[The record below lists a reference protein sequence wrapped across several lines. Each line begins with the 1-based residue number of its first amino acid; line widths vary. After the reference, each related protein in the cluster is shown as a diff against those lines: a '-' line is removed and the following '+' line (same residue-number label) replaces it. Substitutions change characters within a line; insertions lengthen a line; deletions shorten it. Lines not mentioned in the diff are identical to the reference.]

1 MPGTLFVVAT
11 PIGNLEDLSFRALRT
26 LREVDLI
33 AAEDTRRTSKLLAHY
48 EIRKSMV
55 SLHEHNEH
63 REAPRLAARL
73 ERGESIA
80 LVTDAGTPGISDPG
94 AHLVRLA
101 RERQVPVSPIPG
113 PSAVMAALSVS
124 GFPADRFA
132 FLGFPP
138 RSGSARRDWFARA
151 KAESSVVVLFEAPHR
166 IRQTLHDLAS
176 IFVKRPIQVH
186 RELTKI
192 NEELVIYTNMEPA
205 QSVKELGEFV
215 VVVGES
221 LETTDHDHGEQ
232 SLAKA
237 VLMFG
242 CMTTSATFSSG
253 EAVALTAKAM
263 DLDEQ
268 IVRKAVKKHKIAENQ
283 RRQSLP

>member
-26 LREVDLI
+26 LREVDVI

-48 EIRKSMV
+48 EIRKPMV

-73 ERGESIA
+73 ERGESVA

-94 AHLVRLA
+94 AHLVQLA
-101 RERQVPVSPIPG
+101 RERRAPVSPIPG

-138 RSGSARRDWFARA
+138 RSGSLRREWFANA
-151 KAESSVVVLFEAPHR
+151 KREPSVVVLFEAPHR
-166 IRQTLHDLAS
+166 IRQTLTELT
-176 IFVKRPIQVH
+176 ILFGERPIHVY
-186 RELTKI
+186 RELTKLH
-192 NEELVIYTNMEPA
+192 EELVIYTNE
-205 QSVKELGEFV
+205 QSDATVKELGEFV
-215 VVVGES
+215 VVVGPAAASRDGYQDAES
-221 LETTDHDHGEQ
+221 L
-232 SLAKA
+232 SRA
-237 VLMFG
+237 VAMFG
-242 CMTTSATFSSG
+242 CMTTSSAFDVPS
-253 EAVALTAKAM
+253 ALSLVAKAFE
-263 DLDEQ
+263 LDEQ
-268 IVRKAVKKHKIAENQ
+268 VIRKAVKKNKIAENQ

>member
-26 LREVDLI
+26 LREVDVI

-73 ERGESIA
+73 DRGESIA

-94 AHLVRLA
+94 AHLVQLA
-101 RERQVPVSPIPG
+101 RERRVPVSPIPG

-124 GFPADRFA
+124 GFPAGQFA

-138 RSGSARRDWFARA
+138 RSGSARREWLARVQ
-151 KAESSVVVLFEAPHR
+151 AEPSVIVLFEAPHR
-166 IRQTLHDLAS
+166 IRQTLNELADVS
-176 IFVKRPIQVH
+176 GERPIQIH
-186 RELTKI
+186 RELSKI
-192 NEELVIYTNMEPA
+192 NEELVIYTNNSPKHA
-205 QSVKELGEFV
+205 VKELGEFV
-215 VVVGES
+215 IVVGEAVS
-221 LETTDHDHGEQ
+221 TDVRRQDAQLLDRVVE
-232 SLAKA
+232 
-237 VLMFG
+237 MFG
-242 CMTTSATFSSG
+242 CMTASNAFDTAD
-253 EAVALTAKAM
+253 AVALTAKAF
-263 DLDEQ
+263 DLEEQ
-268 IVRKAVKKHKIAENQ
+268 VVRKAVKKHKIAENQ
-283 RRQSLP
+283 RRQALP